1 MEYIHE
7 PARDIPVVQEFDL
20 VVVGGSCTGVFAAV
34 RAARLGLKGLSSS
47 CPPAR
52 YVRAARLG
60 LKAAII
66 EKQNCFGGMATAGNV
81 SIWHKLYNTVND
93 QQIIAGLTLEIIDR
107 LKKRRA
113 LYTRSKTARFELN
126 TEELKIELD
135 ELITE
140 SRITPYLNTACVAC
154 AAENGTLNAVFIEN
168 KDGRTAIRAQLFV
181 DATGDADVARHLDV
195 PLHPQQPLQPPTL
208 CAKIFGMNTLEGLDW
223 QRAVREHG
231 AEFGLEPDWG
241 WGHTVPGIP
250 GLQLRADNHIFGV
263 DVSDADQLT
272 RGEIEGRR
280 RVRALMDV
288 IRKYGPEKSDIVLA
302 DLAAAL
308 GARETRRIQ
317 GCYQLTGEDVLYGK
331 RFDDAIAN
339 GCYPVDT
346 HHSDGAGITF
356 QFLDGTQQVIRERG
370 LEPEKGRWRDPV
382 DQDPTFYQIP
392 YRCLVSE
399 KTPNLIMAGRML
411 DADKTAFSA
420 VRVMVNL
427 NQTGEAAGVAAYLA
441 LQDECSVFDVAPKRL
456 RKTLSDGGSV
466 II

>member
-1 MEYIHE
+1 MMGEWMAVIHE
-7 PARDIPVVQEFDL
+7 PARDIPVVEECDL

-34 RAARLGLKGLSSS
+34 RAARLGLKVSI
-47 CPPAR
+47 
-52 YVRAARLG
+52 V
-60 LKAAII
+60 

-81 SIWHKLYNTVND
+81 SIWHKLYNVAND
-93 QQIIAGLTLEIIDR
+93 QQIIGGLTQEVIDR

-113 LYTRSKTARFELN
+113 VYTRGATNRFELN

-135 ELITE
+135 ELVSE
-140 SRITPYLNTACVAC
+140 SRITPYLNTMYSSCVSD
-154 AAENGTLNAVFIEN
+154 NGELKAVIIEN
-168 KDGRTAIRAQLFV
+168 KDGRTAIRGRWFV
-181 DATGDADVARHLDV
+181 DATGDADVARHLGV
-195 PLHPQQPLQPPTL
+195 PLHSPQPLQPPTL
-208 CAKIFGMNTLEGLDW
+208 CAKMYGMDSLGEFDW
-223 QRAVREHG
+223 QQAVREHG

-241 WGHTVPGIP
+241 WGHAVPGIP
-250 GLQLRADNHIFGV
+250 GLQMRADNHIFGV
-263 DVSDADQLT
+263 DVSDAQQLT

-280 RVRALMDV
+280 RVRALMDL
-288 IRKYGPEKSDIVLA
+288 IRKYGPETSEIVLA

-317 GCYQLTGEDVLYGK
+317 AVYQLTGEDVLYGR

-356 QFLDGTQQVIRERG
+356 KFLDGTQQVIRERG
-370 LEPEKGRWRDPV
+370 LEPEKGRWRDTI
-382 DQDPTFYQIP
+382 DRDPTFYQIP
-392 YRCLVSE
+392 YRCLVTE

-427 NQTGEAAGVAAYLA
+427 NQTGEAAGVGAYLGI
-441 LQDECSVFDVAPKRL
+441 QDGCAAADLNPQRL
-456 RKTLSDGGSV
+456 RKTLADGGSV
-466 II
+466 IL